1 MPNKTLL
8 VLASCV
14 VALLTSLALSGCG
27 DDDDP
32 DPSVRQPNDGVLD
45 GRDPCSLVDQAVVAQ
60 ISHTQTVTAEPTG
73 RPGNAV
79 EQCSYN
85 VGKPGIRLVFTVL
98 AAADGLSSTDLNPD
112 PDRKGVA
119 PARAITVSGADEAS
133 VGRFEGGT
141 YSEVSGCAVIGGV
154 DRKLACVYIVDDST
168 EASADRLEPMVI
180 ELLGRLVETL

>member
-14 VALLTSLALSGCG
+14 VALLTSLAVSGCG

-32 DPSVRQPNDGVLD
+32 GSSVQQANDGVLD

-60 ISHTQTVTAEPTG
+60 ISHTETVTAESTG

-85 VGKPGIRLVFTVL
+85 VGKPGIRLIFTVL
-98 AAADGLSSTDLNPD
+98 PPADGLSLTDLNPD
-112 PDRKGVA
+112 REGFA
-119 PARAITVSGADEAS
+119 ARAITVPGADEAS
-133 VGRFEGGT
+133 VGRSEGRRHP
-141 YSEVSGCAVIGGV
+141 EVSGCAIIGGG

-180 ELLGRLVETL
+180 DLLGRLVETL

>member
-1 MPNKTLL
+1 MPKKTLL
-8 VLASCV
+8 LLACCV
-14 VALLTSLALSGCG
+14 VALLTPLALSGCG

-32 DPSVRQPNDGVLD
+32 DPGAQQADDEVLD
-45 GRDPCSLVDQAVVAQ
+45 GRDPCGLVDQAVVAQ

-73 RPGNAV
+73 RPGNAM

-98 AAADGLSSTDLNPD
+98 AAADGLSSTDLNS
-112 PDRKGVA
+112 DREGVA

-133 VGRFEGGT
+133 VGRFEGER

-154 DRKLACVYIVDDST
+154 DRKLACVYIADDSSQ
-168 EASADRLEPMVI
+168 ASADRLEPMVI
-180 ELLGRLVETL
+180 ELLGRLVEAL